1 MKMLEDRIRKD
12 GIVREGNV
20 LKVDSFIN
28 HQMDIPLFREMAKE
42 WKRLFDGKP
51 INKVLTIEASGIGIA
66 AIVASEFNVPVVF
79 AKKSMSINL
88 DYNNYET
95 KIQSFT
101 HKKIYNVI
109 VSKKFLTAEDH
120 VLIIDDF
127 LANGC
132 ALMGL
137 LDLAKEAGATVEG
150 IGIAVEKGFQQG
162 GELIR
167 SKGIQLESL
176 AIVES
181 MNSETG
187 EIKFRVIED
196 RNGNGKWD
204 SGNVVE
210 RLQPERAEIYANDQG
225 EDTFA
230 TKTNWEIEFSMD
242 MNRIFAPVTMQS
254 LSRLLDERESQRLR
268 REAEKRAKEGPKRDQ
283 DRNRQQNDNN
293 SNFNAAGGMFNNF
306 R

>member
-42 WKRLFDGKP
+42 WKRLFAGKP

-109 VSKKFLTAEDH
+109 VSKKFLTPEDH

-137 LDLAKEAGATVEG
+137 LDLAQEAGATVEG

-181 MNSETG
+181 MNSETSAISQKLG
-187 EIKFRVIED
+187 RGRHTTREVTIFEAFGGRIADTPGFASLEANRAGFIPKENLEHAFPEFEPYLGQCQFTGCSHRSEKGCAVRAALAEG
-196 RNGNGKWD
+196 RLSQTRYD
-204 SGNVVE
+204 SYCAMYEEVKDVK
-210 RLQPERAEIYANDQG
+210 D
-225 EDTFA
+225 
-230 TKTNWEIEFSMD
+230 W
-242 MNRIFAPVTMQS
+242 
-254 LSRLLDERESQRLR
+254 QR
-268 REAEKRAKEGPKRDQ
+268 PKV
-283 DRNRQQNDNN
+283 
-293 SNFNAAGGMFNNF
+293 
-306 R
+306 

>member
-20 LKVDSFIN
+20 LKGDSFIN

-66 AIVASEFNVPVVF
+66 AVVASEFNVPVVF

-88 DYNNYET
+88 DYDNYET

-109 VSKKFLTAEDH
+109 VSKKFLTPEDH

-132 ALMGL
+132 ALLGL
-137 LDLAKEAGATVEG
+137 LELTEKASQFPCHKTVNISYQYTG
-150 IGIAVEKGFQQG
+150 YSPGWQGFFCPN
-162 GELIR
+162 LTR
-167 SKGIQLESL
+167 SLRFFQP
-176 AIVES
+176 
-181 MNSETG
+181 
-187 EIKFRVIED
+187 FR
-196 RNGNGKWD
+196 
-204 SGNVVE
+204 
-210 RLQPERAEIYANDQG
+210 L
-225 EDTFA
+225 
-230 TKTNWEIEFSMD
+230 
-242 MNRIFAPVTMQS
+242 
-254 LSRLLDERESQRLR
+254 
-268 REAEKRAKEGPKRDQ
+268 
-283 DRNRQQNDNN
+283 
-293 SNFNAAGGMFNNF
+293 
-306 R
+306 

>member
-42 WKRLFDGKP
+42 WKRLFAGKP

-109 VSKKFLTAEDH
+109 VSKKFLTPEDH

-137 LDLAKEAGATVEG
+137 
-150 IGIAVEKGFQQG
+150 G

-187 EIKFRVIED
+187 EIVFRE
-196 RNGNGKWD
+196 
-204 SGNVVE
+204 
-210 RLQPERAEIYANDQG
+210 QP
-225 EDTFA
+225 
-230 TKTNWEIEFSMD
+230 
-242 MNRIFAPVTMQS
+242 
-254 LSRLLDERESQRLR
+254 
-268 REAEKRAKEGPKRDQ
+268 
-283 DRNRQQNDNN
+283 QQN
-293 SNFNAAGGMFNNF
+293 
-306 R
+306 

>member
-1 MKMLEDRIRKD
+1 MIT
-12 GIVREGNV
+12 
-20 LKVDSFIN
+20 VDDLSL
-28 HQMDIPLFREMAKE
+28 QYSGAPLFSKVNLQFTPGNCYGIIGANGAGKSTTLRTISGLVKADSGSITYDGQE
-42 WKRLFDGKP
+42 LLGKP

-66 AIVASEFNVPVVF
+66 AVVASEFNVPVVF

-88 DYNNYET
+88 DYDNYET

-187 EIKFRVIED
+187 EIKFRE
-196 RNGNGKWD
+196 
-204 SGNVVE
+204 
-210 RLQPERAEIYANDQG
+210 QPH
-225 EDTFA
+225 
-230 TKTNWEIEFSMD
+230 
-242 MNRIFAPVTMQS
+242 
-254 LSRLLDERESQRLR
+254 
-268 REAEKRAKEGPKRDQ
+268 
-283 DRNRQQNDNN
+283 QN
-293 SNFNAAGGMFNNF
+293 
-306 R
+306 

>member
-28 HQMDIPLFREMAKE
+28 HQMDIPLFREMARE
-42 WKRLFDGKP
+42 WKRLFAGKP

-66 AIVASEFNVPVVF
+66 AVVASELNVPVVF

-88 DYNNYET
+88 DYDNYKT
-95 KIQSFT
+95 QIQSFT

-109 VSKKFLTAEDH
+109 VSKKFLTPEDH

-137 LDLAKEAGATVEG
+137 LELAEEAGATVEG

-176 AIVES
+176 AIVDAMDS
-181 MNSETG
+181 TTG
-187 EIKFRVIED
+187 ETQD
-196 RNGNGKWD
+196 REEQSAFKGIHLLARGRD
-204 SGNVVE
+204 AYD
-210 RLQPERAEIYANDQG
+210 PIYLFCGPDGQICA
-225 EDTFA
+225 A
-230 TKTNWEIEFSMD
+230 
-242 MNRIFAPVTMQS
+242 RI
-254 LSRLLDERESQRLR
+254 RKRLR
-268 REAEKRAKEGPKRDQ
+268 PGARPLVVGQNPLGRLMLRCGGVFAFGKRII
-283 DRNRQQNDNN
+283 NRKDLRRVQL
-293 SNFNAAGGMFNNF
+293 SLI
-306 R
+306 

>member
-1 MKMLEDRIRKD
+1 MRLLEDRIRRD

-42 WKRLFDGKP
+42 WKRLFAGKP

-66 AIVASEFNVPVVF
+66 AVVASEFNVPVVF

-109 VSKKFLTAEDH
+109 VSKKFLTPEDH

-137 LDLAKEAGATVEG
+137 LELAEEAGATVEG

-167 SKGIQLESL
+167 KWTSL
-176 AIVES
+176 APASRSMLTIRSQVVPRTMES
-181 MNSETG
+181 SIIMTRFPATASF
-187 EIKFRVIED
+187 K
-196 RNGNGKWD
+196 
-204 SGNVVE
+204 
-210 RLQPERAEIYANDQG
+210 
-225 EDTFA
+225 TFNLIRTA
-230 TKTNWEIEFSMD
+230 D
-242 MNRIFAPVTMQS
+242 
-254 LSRLLDERESQRLR
+254 SRLLCFGLI
-268 REAEKRAKEGPKRDQ
+268 KVLPT
-283 DRNRQQNDNN
+283 
-293 SNFNAAGGMFNNF
+293 
-306 R
+306 

>member
-28 HQMDIPLFREMAKE
+28 HQMDIPLFREMARE
-42 WKRLFDGKP
+42 WKRLFAGKP

-66 AIVASEFNVPVVF
+66 AVVASELNVPVVF

-88 DYNNYET
+88 DYDNYKT
-95 KIQSFT
+95 QIQSFT

-109 VSKKFLTAEDH
+109 VSKKFLTPEDH

-137 LDLAKEAGATVEG
+137 LERAEEAGATVEG

-176 AIVES
+176 AIVDAMDS
-181 MNSETG
+181 TTG
-187 EIKFRVIED
+187 EITFRP
-196 RNGNGKWD
+196 
-204 SGNVVE
+204 
-210 RLQPERAEIYANDQG
+210 QPN
-225 EDTFA
+225 
-230 TKTNWEIEFSMD
+230 
-242 MNRIFAPVTMQS
+242 
-254 LSRLLDERESQRLR
+254 
-268 REAEKRAKEGPKRDQ
+268 
-283 DRNRQQNDNN
+283 QN
-293 SNFNAAGGMFNNF
+293 
-306 R
+306 

>member
-1 MKMLEDRIRKD
+1 MRLLEDRIRRD

-42 WKRLFDGKP
+42 WKRLFAGKP

-66 AIVASEFNVPVVF
+66 AVVASEFDVPVVF

-88 DYNNYET
+88 DYDNYET

-109 VSKKFLTAEDH
+109 VSKKFLTPEDH

-137 LDLAKEAGATVEG
+137 LDLAKEAGATKRASSR
-150 IGIAVEKGFQQG
+150 AV
-162 GELIR
+162 
-167 SKGIQLESL
+167 
-176 AIVES
+176 
-181 MNSETG
+181 
-187 EIKFRVIED
+187 
-196 RNGNGKWD
+196 
-204 SGNVVE
+204 
-210 RLQPERAEIYANDQG
+210 
-225 EDTFA
+225 
-230 TKTNWEIEFSMD
+230 
-242 MNRIFAPVTMQS
+242 S
-254 LSRLLDERESQRLR
+254 LS
-268 REAEKRAKEGPKRDQ
+268 AARASSWRALPSSSPWMPLPVRSSSASSRSRIK
-283 DRNRQQNDNN
+283 
-293 SNFNAAGGMFNNF
+293 SNVHQTASAVFFVVRGQAPSKLSPSAGRSAAVGSVGAASGTAARGMPL
-306 R
+306 

>member
-1 MKMLEDRIRKD
+1 MRLLEDRIRRD

-42 WKRLFDGKP
+42 WKRLFAGKP

-66 AIVASEFNVPVVF
+66 AVVASEFDVPVVF

-109 VSKKFLTAEDH
+109 VSKKFLTPEDH

-132 ALMGL
+132 ALLGL
-137 LDLAKEAGATVEG
+137 QELTEKAGATVEG
-150 IGIAVEKGFQQG
+150 IGIAVEKGFQG
-162 GELIR
+162 GGDR
-167 SKGIQLESL
+167 FRASGIPYKAL
-176 AIVES
+176 A
-181 MNSETG
+181 
-187 EIKFRVIED
+187 VIEKAD
-196 RNGNGKWD
+196 ENGF
-204 SGNVVE
+204 V
-210 RLQPERAEIYANDQG
+210 
-225 EDTFA
+225 F
-230 TKTNWEIEFSMD
+230 
-242 MNRIFAPVTMQS
+242 
-254 LSRLLDERESQRLR
+254 RE
-268 REAEKRAKEGPKRDQ
+268 E
-283 DRNRQQNDNN
+283 
-293 SNFNAAGGMFNNF
+293 
-306 R
+306 